1 MTNRILKS
9 AILKSA
15 MAISFGIIASVSLS
29 SGTTYA
35 ADDCLSGPKDTTPQG
50 SHWYYHLERG
60 TGRKCWY
67 LGSQGAKINSAPVA
81 RTTGTKDSDAA
92 AATEEPMQPSVANA
106 RAELQPAAPA
116 TAPAMTKPPAAIVAP
131 NLFSSE
137 VSTRDAAPSQGSSTQ
152 TLASRWPDPDAFRPS
167 GAQPQTV
174 AQNTP
179 AASVSDN
186 PSSVSDNPP
195 ASPQPQLASPQPTP
209 ALAATPQSDPSSS
222 HDVPVKSAATADTP
236 DDRIILV
243 ALFVVLAIAAVLAR
257 AAFRYFGSHKKKER
271 PRRDIWSQT
280 EHGDQPFPPYAQMIT
295 PERRVRN
302 LTAPKED
309 ADEIEYLLR
318 RAARREARDRYF
330 SS

>member
-1 MTNRILKS
+1 
-9 AILKSA
+9 
-15 MAISFGIIASVSLS
+15 
-29 SGTTYA
+29 
-35 ADDCLSGPKDTTPQG
+35 
-50 SHWYYHLERG
+50 
-60 TGRKCWY
+60 
-67 LGSQGAKINSAPVA
+67 
-81 RTTGTKDSDAA
+81 
-92 AATEEPMQPSVANA
+92 
-106 RAELQPAAPA
+106 
-116 TAPAMTKPPAAIVAP
+116 MTKPPAAIIAP

-137 VSTRDAAPSQGSSTQ
+137 ASTRDAAPSQGSSTQ

-179 AASVSDN
+179 PASVSDN

-195 ASPQPQLASPQPTP
+195 PSPQPTP
-209 ALAATPQSDPSSS
+209 ALAATPQSDPPSTQAI
-222 HDVPVKSAATADTP
+222 PVQSAGTAVTP

-243 ALFVVLAIAAVLAR
+243 ALFVVLAIAAILVR
-257 AAFRYFGSHKKKER
+257 AAFRFFGRLKNKER

-280 EHGDQPFPPYAQMIT
+280 EYGDQPFPPYAQMIT

-302 LTAPKED
+302 LTVPKED